1 MSVVEDDLSLPP
13 GVEDRRPA
21 PLHFATIG
29 SVDDGKSTL
38 IGRLLHDSKSIF
50 EDQLA
55 HIEAISRRRGDEYV
69 DLALLTDGLRA
80 EREQGITID
89 VAYRYFST
97 PHRDFVIA
105 DCPGHVQYTR
115 NMVTGAS
122 TADVAIILVDAR
134 KGVIEQT
141 RRHSYLAAILGIPH
155 VVVAVNK
162 MDLVDFDEGVFR
174 RIADE
179 IDGFAGR
186 LGVTDV
192 TAIPVSALGGDNVVD
207 RSVAMPWFEGPA
219 LLDHLETVEVDGV
232 DGGVP
237 LRLPVQW
244 VIRARAVDGA
254 DYRGYAGRIE
264 GGLLR
269 PGDAVVAL
277 PSGIVT
283 TVASIDTFDGSLEEA
298 SAPLSVAIRLTDDID
313 LGRGGMIVGVADPPV
328 PTRALTGLVC
338 WLSGA
343 PIVEGRHY
351 RLNHTSRTVRAVATE
366 VVARLDINT
375 LERDTTAT
383 QLAANDVGWVRL
395 TFAEPIFVD
404 RYSANRSTGA
414 AILIDETTNA
424 TVAAVLVQGADEVW
438 P

>member
-1 MSVVEDDLSLPP
+1 MAIATAPRVPHRPYPASDLLRFST
-13 GVEDRRPA
+13 A
-21 PLHFATIG
+21 G

-38 IGRLLHDSKSIF
+38 IGRLLHDSKGIF
-50 EDQLA
+50 EDQLIA
-55 HIEAISRRRGDEYV
+55 LEHATRRRGGDGL

-89 VAYRYFST
+89 VAYRYFQT
-97 PHRDFVIA
+97 PRRKFIVA
-105 DCPGHVQYTR
+105 DTPGHLQYTR
-115 NMVTGAS
+115 NMVTGCS
-122 TADVAIILVDAR
+122 TADLAVVLVDAR
-134 KGVIEQT
+134 TGGLEQT
-141 RRHSYLAAILGIPH
+141 RRHIVIAALLGVPRL
-155 VVVAVNK
+155 VVAINK

-179 IDGFAGR
+179 IEGFARR

-207 RSVAMPWFEGPA
+207 RSVAMPWYEGLA

-244 VIRARAVDGA
+244 VIRARAADGA

-264 GGLLR
+264 SGLLR

-277 PSGIVT
+277 PSGIVS
-283 TVASIDTFDGSLEEA
+283 TVASIDTFDGSLDEA

-313 LGRGGMIVGVADPPV
+313 LGRGGMIADAADPPT
-328 PTRALTGLVC
+328 PIHALTGLVC
-338 WLSGA
+338 WLGRT
-343 PIVEGRHY
+343 PIVEGRRY

-375 LERDTTAT
+375 LERDSTAAE
-383 QLAANDVGWVRL
+383 LAANDIGWVRL
-395 TFAEPIFVD
+395 TFSEPIFVD